1 MLLHRLIGIAA
12 GAACIAGTAMAAEE
26 TRDVWLGSWAHV
38 ATAYNLTTAAPVPGP
53 DGVPV
58 APRGRPGYAPLPPYD
73 NVTVRELT
81 RISVDARRIRVRFSN
96 EFGEKELHLGGAH
109 IAIATDNGGIV
120 PGSDHVLTF
129 SGQTSVTIPAG
140 APMLSDLVDWQLPAF
155 THLAVSVFYPE
166 KVTPP
171 AHTLFTL
178 SAFAS
183 SPGEFLGAPSL
194 PGATPARTGN
204 AISEID
210 VVPASATHVIVTFGD
225 SITEGVVSTP
235 DAFRGWADR
244 LAERL
249 QQNPA
254 TRDWSVVN
262 AGIGSNRLLHDSP
275 STNALARFDRDVLSV
290 PGVSMVI
297 VLLGI
302 NDIQYSHRNA
312 AEAVDTD
319 QMIAALQ
326 QLVIR
331 AHAHGLKTLG
341 ATITAFEGSP
351 DYTDQGEAMR
361 QTVNRWIRTSGTF
374 DGVVDFDAATRDPAR
389 PTHLLQSVE
398 SSGHLHP
405 SDAGYAVMGDSIDLK
420 LFADHR

>member
-1 MLLHRLIGIAA
+1 MRLLLGGLAA
-12 GAACIAGTAMAAEE
+12 AIYATVAVAAEIPPE
-26 TRDVWLGSWAHV
+26 TWLGSWAHV
-38 ATAYNLTTAAPVPGP
+38 TTAYNMTVPPPATGP
-53 DGVPV
+53 DG
-58 APRGRPGYAPLPPYD
+58 APLPARGRPAYAPLPPYE
-73 NVTVRELT
+73 NVTVRELA

-96 EFGEKELHLGGAH
+96 EYGDKEMHIGGAH
-109 IAIATDNGGIV
+109 IAIAADKGGIV

-129 SGQTSVTIPAG
+129 SGKASVTVPVG
-140 APMLSDLVDWQLPAF
+140 APILSDPVDWTLPAF
-155 THLAVSVFYPE
+155 SRLAISVYYPD
-166 KVTPP
+166 KTTPP

-183 SPGEFLGAPSL
+183 SPGDFLASPEL

-204 AISEID
+204 AASEID
-210 VVPASATHVIVTFGD
+210 VVPATAKHVVVTFGD
-225 SITEGVVSTP
+225 SITEGVVSTT

-262 AGIGSNRLLHDSP
+262 AGIGSNRILHDTP
-275 STNALARFDRDVLSV
+275 GTNALARFDRDVLSV
-290 PGVSMVI
+290 PGVAAII

-312 AEAVDTD
+312 AEAVDAQ
-319 QMIAALQ
+319 QMIAGLQ
-326 QLVIR
+326 QIADR
-331 AHAHGLKTLG
+331 AHAHRLKIFG

-351 DYTDQGEAMR
+351 DYTEQGEAAR
-361 QTVNRWIRTSGTF
+361 QAVNRWIRTSGAF
-374 DGVVDFDAATRDPAR
+374 DGVVDFDAVTRDPAR
-389 PTHLLQSVE
+389 PTHLLASVE

-405 SDAGYAVMGDSIDLK
+405 SDAGYAVMGDSIDLN
-420 LFADHR
+420 LFAGR